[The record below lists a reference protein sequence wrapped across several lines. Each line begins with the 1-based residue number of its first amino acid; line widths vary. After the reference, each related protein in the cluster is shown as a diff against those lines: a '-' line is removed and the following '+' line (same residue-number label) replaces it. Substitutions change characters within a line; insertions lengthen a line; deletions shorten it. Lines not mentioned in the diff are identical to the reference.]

1 MPGKG
6 TPRGIEKNFL
16 QMSRLGTCWQCFL
29 KIPATG
35 LYARWWRKRKTTA
48 WSWRRAGWDMS
59 MSTGTKR
66 RSCGR
71 ILRARKALDL
81 LPAVRMCATSHA
93 MSNFSVPTCPVRLA
107 FVREGARSL
116 YAGQLEPATAFSA
129 GIDLR
134 ACLDEDGVRIPAGGR
149 FCVPAGIS
157 VQPCEA
163 GFAGFLYSRSG
174 LGAREG
180 LTVAQGVGVIDPD
193 YTGEILVMLLNTS
206 GEERILK
213 RGERMA
219 QLVFQPFVRPVWQE
233 VESLS
238 ATERGAGGFGHTGR

>member
-1 MPGKG
+1 
-6 TPRGIEKNFL
+6 
-16 QMSRLGTCWQCFL
+16 
-29 KIPATG
+29 
-35 LYARWWRKRKTTA
+35 
-48 WSWRRAGWDMS
+48 
-59 MSTGTKR
+59 
-66 RSCGR
+66 
-71 ILRARKALDL
+71 
-81 LPAVRMCATSHA
+81 

-129 GIDLR
+129 GI
-134 ACLDEDGVRIPAGGR
+134 
-149 FCVPAGIS
+149 
-157 VQPCEA
+157 
-163 GFAGFLYSRSG
+163 LYSRSG

>member
-1 MPGKG
+1 MLADREADGAVHG
-6 TPRGIEKNFL
+6 
-16 QMSRLGTCWQCFL
+16 
-29 KIPATG
+29 
-35 LYARWWRKRKTTA
+35 
-48 WSWRRAGWDMS
+48 AGCCLS
-59 MSTGTKR
+59 VSVGTKR
-66 RSCGR
+66 LSRGR
-71 ILRARKALDL
+71 ILRAGKALGL

-134 ACLDEDGVRIPAGGR
+134 ACLDEDSVRIPAGGR